1 MKDETEA
8 MQAVIKRDKIK
19 YEDEDEEYLFGVPDE
34 EKPIAKDEPMEPEV
48 MLTADESHADN
59 DFFLMSIETQLDQIK
74 LGGSEESGE
83 RDLKNNK
90 GLMRDG
96 GIQITENI
104 FMELRSATERMLGHL
119 QLLQESYYTQNQVDV
134 LFKAFEPDRKALEIL
149 NEA

>member
-1 MKDETEA
+1 
-8 MQAVIKRDKIK
+8 
-19 YEDEDEEYLFGVPDE
+19 
-34 EKPIAKDEPMEPEV
+34 MEPEV
-48 MLTADESHADN
+48 MLTADESPADN